1 MLLYR
6 GTFGSVCQQ
15 RERAVRIA
23 SPAAV
28 TALRLRRCGAL
39 VVVRCS
45 SARASCP
52 RTSCLCLQF
61 PLQLVQVRRPVV
73 AVAWTLVAPDPC
85 VRAVRLERPPHP
97 PHLSPLAM
105 AAELR
110 DKILDALLVEVAH
123 ELPDGCGRDRD
134 GGRLHLPLQSVQRA
148 VQREKVQKEANQAP
162 LLRHLCPLLGRIATE
177 RTPTSWPCCRSRGRA
192 ACQRSVPPGYS
203 PHPRDQMRHRYA
215 YPVDGYCSCPCLSMP
230 RGAGGAVTDF
240 GCRPASFPPSGN
252 DERVRARALHGALQQ
267 RASCQ

>member
-1 MLLYR
+1 M
-6 GTFGSVCQQ
+6 
-15 RERAVRIA
+15 RIA

-177 RTPTSWPCCRSRGRA
+177 RTPTSVAMLSITRTRGLPAFRA
-192 ACQRSVPPGYS
+192 ARVFTASPRSNAASLRLPCGWVLQLSLPVYAPGGRGCRDGFWVPPG
-203 PHPRDQMRHRYA
+203 
-215 YPVDGYCSCPCLSMP
+215 VI
-230 RGAGGAVTDF
+230 
-240 GCRPASFPPSGN
+240 PA
-252 DERVRARALHGALQQ
+252 ERE
-267 RASCQ
+267 